1 MHQLLHVGILAST
14 IMGVAALAL
23 LVLWPVIFDSPLTGR
38 TKVVLLASVGIAG
51 FLFLLEWRVV
61 H

>member
-23 LVLWPVIFDSPLTGR
+23 LVLWPVIFDTPLIGR
-38 TKVVLLASVGIAG
+38 TRAVLLASIGVAGI
-51 FLFLLEWRVV
+51 LFLLEWRVV

>member
-1 MHQLLHVGILAST
+1 VHQLLHVAILAST

-23 LVLWPVIFDSPLTGR
+23 LVLWPVIFETPLAGR
-38 TKVVLLASVGIAG
+38 TQAFLIASVGIAG
-51 FLFLLEWRVV
+51 FLLLLEWRVV

>member
-23 LVLWPVIFDSPLTGR
+23 LVLWSVIFDTPLIGK
-38 TKVVLLASVGIAG
+38 TKALLVASIGIAG

>member
-23 LVLWPVIFDSPLTGR
+23 LVLWPVIFEAPLGR
-38 TKVVLLASVGIAG
+38 RTLGALVASIGVAG
-51 FLFLLEWRVV
+51 LLFLLEWRVV

>member
-1 MHQLLHVGILAST
+1 MHQLLHVGILVST

-23 LVLWPVIFDSPLTGR
+23 LVLWPVIFEAPLGGR
-38 TKVVLLASVGIAG
+38 TKALLLASIGVAG
-51 FLFLLEWRVV
+51 LLFLMEWRVV